1 MEALMN
7 AVNGSTETMKVCEN
21 IKTIREDQGLS
32 LQELAG
38 RTGYSTAVLSQ
49 IENHL
54 ESPSLGTMVH
64 LAKALHVSI
73 GSFFNREETEPFT
86 IIRQDERQTVS
97 RFASKEG
104 VNYGYTYESL
114 GVGKKDRQM
123 EPFFLTLE
131 PATLPSDASSS
142 HEGEEFIYVLEGA
155 IDVTLW
161 DHTDVLS
168 EGDSIYYESSIPHR
182 VQCHGDY
189 PAKILAVIHP

>member
-1 MEALMN
+1 MN
-7 AVNGSTETMKVCEN
+7 AVNGSIETMKVCEN
-21 IKTIREDQGLS
+21 IRTIREKQGLS

-54 ESPSLGTMVH
+54 ESPSLGTMVR

-73 GSFFNREETEPFT
+73 GSFFNREDTEPFT
-86 IIRQDERQTVS
+86 IIRHDERQTVS

-104 VNYGYTYESL
+104 VTYGYTYESL

-123 EPFFLTLE
+123 EPFCLTLE
-131 PATLPSDASSS
+131 PATLPSAASSS
-142 HEGEEFIYVLEGA
+142 HEGEEFIYVLEGS

-168 EGDSIYYESSIPHR
+168 AGDSIYYESSIPHR
-182 VQCHGDY
+182 VQCHGDS

>member
-1 MEALMN
+1 MK
-7 AVNGSTETMKVCEN
+7 AVNGSAETMKVCEN
-21 IKTIREDQGLS
+21 IKTVRENQGLS

-54 ESPSLGTMVH
+54 VSPSLGTMVR
-64 LAKALHVSI
+64 LAKALHVPI
-73 GSFFNREETEPFT
+73 GSFFDREDTEPFT
-86 IIRQDERQTVS
+86 IIRHDERQTVS

-114 GVGKKDRQM
+114 GVGKKDRRM

-131 PATLPSDASSS
+131 PTTLPSTASSS
-142 HEGEEFIYVLEGA
+142 HEGEEFIYVLKGS

-161 DHTDVLS
+161 DHTDVLDA
-168 EGDSIYYESSIPHR
+168 GDSIYYESSIPHR
-182 VQCHGDY
+182 VQCHGDS
-189 PAKILAVIHP
+189 PAEILAVIHP

>member
-1 MEALMN
+1 MN
-7 AVNGSTETMKVCEN
+7 RANGSTQTLN
-21 IKTIREDQGLS
+21 ICDTIKAIREEQGLS

-54 ESPSLGTMVH
+54 ESPSLGTMVR
-64 LAKALHVSI
+64 LAKALHVPI
-73 GSFFNREETEPFT
+73 GRFFNREDTEPFT

-97 RFASKEG
+97 RFASREG

-114 GVGKKDRQM
+114 GVGKRDRRM

-161 DHTDVLS
+161 DHTDVLHA
-168 EGDSIYYESSIPHR
+168 GDSIYYESSIPHR
-182 VQCHGDY
+182 VCCHGEV
-189 PAKILAVIHP
+189 PAKILAVVHP

>member
-1 MEALMN
+1 MN

-21 IKTIREDQGLS
+21 IKAIREDQGLS

-54 ESPSLGTMVH
+54 VSPSLGTMVH

-73 GSFFNREETEPFT
+73 GRFFNREETEPFT

-142 HEGEEFIYVLEGA
+142 HEGEEFIYVLEGS

-168 EGDSIYYESSIPHR
+168 AGDSIYYESSIPHR
-182 VQCHGDY
+182 VQCHGES

>member
-1 MEALMN
+1 MEMLMN
-7 AVNGSTETMKVCEN
+7 AVNGYTETMKVCEN
-21 IKTIREDQGLS
+21 IKTIREKQGLS

-54 ESPSLGTMVH
+54 ESPSLGTMVR
-64 LAKALHVSI
+64 LAKALHVPI

-168 EGDSIYYESSIPHR
+168 AGDSIYYESSIPHR
-182 VQCHGDY
+182 VQCHGDS